1 MSENLQIAI
10 IGGLLTAIPTIL
22 TIIASNKKTTAL
34 LEYRLS
40 QLEEKVNKHNQVIE
54 RTYKL
59 EKNESVIE
67 ERLKVVEREI
77 KEIKK

>member
-1 MSENLQIAI
+1 MENILVAI
-10 IGGLLTAIPTIL
+10 IGGVLTAIPTVL
-22 TIIASNKKTTAL
+22 TTLSSNKKTTAL

-40 QLEEKVNKHNQVIE
+40 QLEEKVNKHNNVIE

>member
-1 MSENLQIAI
+1 MEDIIIAI
-10 IGGLLTAIPTIL
+10 IGGVLTAIPTVL
-22 TIIASNKKTTAL
+22 TTLSSNRKTTAL

-40 QLEEKVNKHNQVIE
+40 QLEEKVNKHNNVIE

-59 EKNESVIE
+59 ERNESVIE

>member
-1 MSENLQIAI
+1 MEDIIIAI
-10 IGGLLTAIPTIL
+10 IGGVLTAIPTVL
-22 TIIASNKKTTAL
+22 TTLSSNKKTTAL

-40 QLEEKVNKHNQVIE
+40 QLEEKVNKHNNVIE

>member
-1 MSENLQIAI
+1 MEDIIIAI
-10 IGGLLTAIPTIL
+10 IGGVLTAIPTVL
-22 TIIASNKKTTAL
+22 TTLSSNKKTTAL

-40 QLEEKVNKHNQVIE
+40 QLEEKVNKHNNVIE

-59 EKNESVIE
+59 ERNESVIE